1 MNYEKLGICMTVI
14 VVGCMLG
21 FSTVASG
28 EFDLNLTQ
36 GVEISP
42 EITQSED
49 RLDNAYYNWCYT
61 MKIECK

>member
-14 VVGCMLG
+14 VVGGMLG

-49 RLDNAYYNWCYT
+49 RLDNAYYDWCYK
-61 MKIECK
+61 MKLECK

>member
-21 FSTVASG
+21 FSTVVLG

-42 EITQSED
+42 EIALARARQT
-49 RLDNAYYNWCYT
+49 
-61 MKIECK
+61 